1 MIRYEFYDNLLQEVH
16 LLIAGATGSGKS
28 VVVNGMLYT
37 ALLNPV
43 SDYNFI
49 LIDPKRV
56 ELAQYKDVPQ
66 TICYTSEPDTMVNA
80 LKLAMDIC
88 EKRYKKMQKQGI
100 RKYQGTKILVV
111 IDELADLLTTNR
123 KQVFP
128 LIQRLCQIGRAASIM
143 VIACTQSP
151 IARIIPTELKVNF
164 DSRIALRTSCKQDS
178 RNIIGV
184 PGCENLPIYGQCFY
198 KRSIGITRWKV
209 PFYSDSDIQELV
221 DMWIP
226 PKKKKLFHL
235 FSW

>member
-1 MIRYEFYDNLLQEVH
+1 MIRYEFYDKLLQEVH

-66 TICYTSEPDTMVNA
+66 TICYASEPDTMVNA
-80 LKLAMDIC
+80 LKLAMDIT
-88 EKRYKKMQKQGI
+88 EKRYRQMQKQCI

-123 KQVFP
+123 KHVFP

-164 DSRIALRTSCKQDS
+164 DSRIALRTACKQDS
-178 RNIIGV
+178 RNIIGI
-184 PGCENLPIYGQCFY
+184 PGCECLPLYGQCYY
-198 KRSIGITRWKV
+198 KTACSITRWKV
-209 PFYSDSDIQELV
+209 PYYTDDTIQELINI
-221 DMWIP
+221 WIP
-226 PKKKKLFHL
+226 PKKRFKF
-235 FSW
+235 FPW